1 MQRERSITQAAASRP
16 AMLRFFVQDR
26 RISTTSYVCFTK
38 AACIDRAAFVFDEAE
53 HYRLRRGEMLLAFFK
68 EVELT

>member
-26 RISTTSYVCFTK
+26 RFGYNFICVIYKGSL
-38 AACIDRAAFVFDEAE
+38 
-53 HYRLRRGEMLLAFFK
+53 H
-68 EVELT
+68 